1 MRKYLY
7 IGLLA
12 LLLIGSNAYSQDI
25 IPKGAFTTAAYATG
39 GSSQHKD
46 KVLWLTWGAQTVNDT
61 YGKHNVRIVNG
72 SASYA
77 KIDLGGGRFLKI
89 AAVIS
94 NLQAYKYGITGY
106 NYWNRAIY
114 GNDWFDTDGTD
125 LNSYAPGNYS
135 GDSMDDMY
143 NIGGTGT
150 RNKLISGLR
159 NTQDKGQVRFKIT
172 AKATIEDKPVR
183 LSGMVIG
190 DAESLAVGEEFYAIG
205 SGDWTIV
212 DLQKNL
218 SKGAYEV
225 LKTKDAKGLTK
236 LHFLNGN
243 DKDTGAVAFMTFNE
257 GAYKGNGYEVEIDVY
272 LKGGGLTAI
281 ALGLIPPS
289 LDMGDAPESYGD
301 AIHMLESY
309 VPTNDNVQVY
319 REGTSS
325 YYATNLNTKSY
336 EVGNLQSGINNYLG
350 TTAADGDTQKM
361 YSKDALGD
369 DNSGTAGPNEEDA
382 WPEKLRRFSHKL
394 FYKKGDKIEAEI
406 GYTAFKEGWIS
417 GWIDFNQN
425 GVFDDDERVTVFAP
439 KADKGSVKMVWTVPV
454 NRVIR
459 STFVRLRFGYNESE
473 VKSPIG
479 IATGGEV
486 EDHKI
491 YILGPARSNPMLP
504 NKSR

>member
-25 IPKGAFTTAAYATG
+25 IPKDAFITAAYATG

-46 KVLWLTWGAQTVNDT
+46 KVLWLTWGAQSVYDT
-61 YGKHNVRIVNG
+61 YGKHNVQIVNG

-94 NLQAYKYGITGY
+94 NLEYASGKGWSSVPEWGGY
-106 NYWNRAIY
+106 
-114 GNDWFDTDGTD
+114 

-159 NTQDKGQVRFKIT
+159 NTQIAGQVRFTIT

-190 DAESLAVGEEFYAIG
+190 DAESLAGGEQFYAIG

-218 SKGAYEV
+218 NAGTYEV
-225 LKTKDAKGLTK
+225 QKTRDANGLTK
-236 LHFLNGN
+236 LHFLKGN
-243 DKDTGAVAFMTFNE
+243 DNNTGAVAFMTFNND
-257 GAYKGNGYEVEIDVY
+257 AYKGNGYEVQFDVY

-309 VPTNDNVQVY
+309 VPTDDNVSVNEVSD
-319 REGTSS
+319 RRPVKV
-325 YYATNLNTKSY
+325 NLNSY
-336 EVGNLQSGINNYLG
+336 SYKVGNLESGINNYLG

-425 GVFDDDERVTVFAP
+425 GVFDEGERVTVFAK

>member
-7 IGLLA
+7 TGLLA
-12 LLLIGSNAYSQDI
+12 LLLMGSDAYSQDI

-39 GSSQHKD
+39 GSSKHKE
-46 KVLWLTWGAQTVNDT
+46 KVLWLTWGAQSANDT
-61 YGKHNVRIVNG
+61 YGKHNVQIING

-77 KIDLGGGRFLKI
+77 KIDLGGGRYLKI

-94 NLQAYKYGITGY
+94 DLEYARGSKWQVVPKNGGY
-106 NYWNRAIY
+106 
-114 GNDWFDTDGTD
+114 

-150 RNKLISGLR
+150 KNKLISGLR
-159 NTQDKGQVRFKIT
+159 NTKDGGEVRFKIT

-190 DAESLAVGEEFYAIG
+190 DAESLASGEEFYAIG

-212 DLQKNL
+212 DLKKNL
-218 SKGAYEV
+218 SKRDYV
-225 LKTKDAKGLTK
+225 VQKTRVTDELTK
-236 LHFLNGN
+236 LHFLKGN
-243 DKDTGAVAFMTFNE
+243 NHDTGAVAFMTFNKC
-257 GAYKGNGYEVEIDVY
+257 AYKGEGYEVEFDVY

-309 VPTNDNVQVY
+309 VPTDDTVPVNPTNALWLDKV
-319 REGTSS
+319 
-325 YYATNLNTKSY
+325 NLNVHTYK
-336 EVGNLQSGINNYLG
+336 VGNLESGVNNYLG

-369 DNSGTAGPNEEDA
+369 DNSGTAGVKEEDA
-382 WPEKLRRFSHKL
+382 WPEGLRRFSHKL

-406 GYTAFKEGWIS
+406 NYTAFRDGYIS

-425 GVFDDDERVTVFAP
+425 GVFDAEEKITVCAKEA
-439 KADKGSVKMVWTVPV
+439 KAGGSVKMTWTVPD

-459 STFVRLRFGYNESE
+459 STFVRLRFGYNEE
-473 VKSPIG
+473 DVESPIG

-491 YILGPARSNPMLP
+491 YILGPARTNPMMP
-504 NKSR
+504 SKSR